1 MPAGKHTS
9 VRVALS
15 VPPTLHSQLEEWA
28 GYEGRP
34 VASLCLFLIE
44 KSLREAQRDGIAPK
58 YGSSIDNVEGVLE
71 DAGVE
76 PERGRKRF
84 SEYYK
89 DKLKE
94 SDVEPDEKSKKELL
108 VQALVQALVD

>member
-15 VPPTLHSQLEEWA
+15 VPPTLHTQLEEWA

-44 KSLREAQRDGIAPK
+44 QSLRQAQRDGIAPK
-58 YGSSIDNVEGVLE
+58 YGSTIDKVEDALE
-71 DAGVE
+71 GAGVE
-76 PERGRKRF
+76 PDKGRKKF
-84 SEYYK
+84 TEFYNE
-89 DKLKE
+89 KLKE
-94 SDVEPDEKSKKELL
+94 SEVEPDNKSKKELL